1 MFINCGKFRGLNCCT
16 GLTSGPISSRMNR
29 LLGRHPG
36 HLVVNKGA
44 NGEDPADRD
53 LVLVHHRP
61 VRWHSP
67 IRRPS
72 TRLRQLT
79 TRRPAQG
86 NISNKFYLENFEI
99 NLFVSQSELL
109 KCSGRASGGASAKS
123 GTWRL
128 RCIHQATLW
137 LAWPKWNWVEA
148 TITSHPDRGTI
159 YRRPTLRS
167 SWRCAITCPTISD
180 CRPTYWATDCLNWSI
195 ARVRKPRRPAAAD
208 VPARPTASGTRVRA
222 AAAARTLRTS
232 HRWRRLNWLASCAN
246 PSAVAPAT
254 PSAAAC
260 ASSAMAKLRPSQR
273 KRKPGPSRTMT
284 TRPTRTKAAAILS
297 KEPSASIAIR
307 PYPTSSSLYPT
318 LMAITRR
325 VSPEHFLIRF
335 LFLHFHFRPSWSV
348 IYFGWLENSAN
359 FKTSI
364 DPFQIKRSSLSLS
377 FLLRL
382 LSSSMLQCFLVWRLD
397 DVVRV
402 CLSANHA
409 SLKARDYLQFQC
421 TVHDWR
427 QKQRFLSLSLFSISN
442 NELDVIGFDSAR
454 PKKWCNQNP
463 SCLFIPSVGPAAGLL
478 YYPRSEAFSLS
489 PTYLP
494 SPPLINN
501 FYFII
506 CLLAPRCIDCTD
518 LVRWIRVCNPFFF
531 CLSPVCCAVFD
542 VMSKSPVHNL

>member
-1 MFINCGKFRGLNCCT
+1 
-16 GLTSGPISSRMNR
+16 
-29 LLGRHPG
+29 
-36 HLVVNKGA
+36 
-44 NGEDPADRD
+44 
-53 LVLVHHRP
+53 
-61 VRWHSP
+61 
-67 IRRPS
+67 
-72 TRLRQLT
+72 
-79 TRRPAQG
+79 
-86 NISNKFYLENFEI
+86 
-99 NLFVSQSELL
+99 
-109 KCSGRASGGASAKS
+109 
-123 GTWRL
+123 
-128 RCIHQATLW
+128 
-137 LAWPKWNWVEA
+137 
-148 TITSHPDRGTI
+148 
-159 YRRPTLRS
+159 
-167 SWRCAITCPTISD
+167 
-180 CRPTYWATDCLNWSI
+180 
-195 ARVRKPRRPAAAD
+195 
-208 VPARPTASGTRVRA
+208 
-222 AAAARTLRTS
+222 
-232 HRWRRLNWLASCAN
+232 
-246 PSAVAPAT
+246 
-254 PSAAAC
+254 
-260 ASSAMAKLRPSQR
+260 
-273 KRKPGPSRTMT
+273 
-284 TRPTRTKAAAILS
+284 
-297 KEPSASIAIR
+297 
-307 PYPTSSSLYPT
+307 
-318 LMAITRR
+318 MAITRR

-348 IYFGWLENSAN
+348 IYFDWLENSAN

-382 LSSSMLQCFLVWRLD
+382 LSSSILQCFLVWRLD

-518 LVRWIRVCNPFFF
+518 LVRWIRVCNPFFLSVACLLCSFWRDVEITRPQFVNLFVVLDSLSLSFHLF
-531 CLSPVCCAVFD
+531 CLSSCLFPYIEVSLTYVLNAFNRNSVVWFVISD
-542 VMSKSPVHNL
+542 